1 MVISRSELPSR
12 RLISERTMQVRI
24 ILQALREA
32 KFPLE
37 LPGSYTMEITRD
49 NLITQLESRVI
60 PQLMA
65 AQLPVVIVVGG
76 SSGAGKSTLVNSLLQ
91 SEVTEASILRP
102 TTRIPVVIL
111 HPNDER
117 VMRNHPILSDAK
129 VVVTQSAAP
138 GIVLIDAPDLDSV
151 EVANHELSRR
161 LVESADFWIFATTAS
176 RYGDAV
182 AWEALE
188 AAFRRGLTCAVL
200 LNRLPQRAADPVRKD
215 LLQRL
220 SVAQMD
226 QVPLFVVPDMGP
238 MEGMLDP
245 EIVAEISQWLGMVS
259 RAKLSRRLSE
269 KTSKALLPAI
279 REDLLLLADGLEAQ
293 ENSLIS
299 LHDKALEGGQ
309 AAISKLIT
317 NIEAGRFGQG
327 APSASWLALAS
338 TGGPLATLLSG
349 RKSLIFPK
357 RRKDQRDA
365 AMKQLFDS
373 VLTSARVALK
383 QGVISA
389 QAGVE
394 QAWESDVVETQK
406 FLQTAQKNLNLEQIV
421 DEALSRW
428 QISLR
433 SLGKNLPKNPW
444 LGADGLAALIGSAA
458 GGISGVVKVAQEFG
472 LEEEVRQAR
481 KVLGATLRQAVEAVA
496 RCYQDSLADVKVADS
511 TILRLRAS
519 ELLDKSEWGNLR

>member
-12 RLISERTMQVRI
+12 RQISERTMQVRI
-24 ILQALREA
+24 ILQALRDA

-37 LPGSYTMEITRD
+37 LPGTYTMELTRD

-65 AQLPVVIVVGG
+65 AQLPVIIVVGG

-91 SEVTEASILRP
+91 EEVTEASILRP
-102 TTRIPVVIL
+102 TTRIPAVII

-117 VMRNHPILSDAK
+117 MMRNHPILEGSK
-129 VVVTQSAAP
+129 VVVTPAAAP
-138 GIVLIDAPDLDSV
+138 GVVLIDAPDLDSI

-161 LVESADFWIFATTAS
+161 LVESADFWIFTTTAS

-188 AAFRRGLTCAVL
+188 SAFRRGLTCAVL

-215 LLQRL
+215 LLARL
-220 SVAQMD
+220 SAAEMHN
-226 QVPLFVVPDMGP
+226 VPLFVVPDLGP
-238 MEGMLDP
+238 MEGLLEP
-245 EIVAEISQWLGMVS
+245 EVITEISQWLEMVS
-259 RAKLSRRLSE
+259 RAKLARRLSE

-309 AAISKLIT
+309 AAITKLIT

-338 TGGPLATLLSG
+338 TGGPLASLVSG
-349 RKSLIFPK
+349 KKSVLFAK
-357 RRKDQRDA
+357 RRRQQRDA
-365 AMKQLFDS
+365 AMQQLFDA
-373 VLTSARVALK
+373 VLASAQVALK

-394 QAWESDVVETQK
+394 QAWADDVVETQK
-406 FLQTAQKNLNLEQIV
+406 FVQVAQGNLNLEQIV
-421 DEALSRW
+421 DEALTRW
-428 QISLR
+428 RISLR
-433 SLGKNLPKNPW
+433 SIGKNLPKNPW
-444 LGADGLAALIGSAA
+444 LGVEGLAALIGSAA
-458 GGISGVVKVAQEFG
+458 GGISGVVKVAQDLD

-481 KVLGATLRQAVEAVA
+481 KVLAATLRQAVESVA
-496 RCYQDSLADVKVADS
+496 RCYQDSLAQIKVSDS

-519 ELLDKSEWGNLR
+519 ELLDKSEWGSL